1 MNISLIF
8 VFQHIFSHYHLQI
21 TGAQTTLTYLD
32 KASFTRHDYTLV
44 GISNWSI
51 NLDQRLPNHPSYSQ
65 SRSSYSHTPLMS
77 LRPWGPGRWAI
88 SHPII
93 NGVSFSC
100 IWPECTHTISS
111 LHHIHP
117 SPRCT
122 TLGKWRTSIVR
133 SSPATMSRSSTV
145 GTQQNINTYEQQ
157 WKRAT

>member
-8 VFQHIFSHYHLQI
+8 VFQHIFSLYHLQI

-77 LRPWGPGRWAI
+77 SRPWGPGRWAI

-93 NGVSFSC
+93 NGVILLHLAGVHPHHLLAPPYSPLTQMHHSRQVKDLNSSF
-100 IWPECTHTISS
+100 
-111 LHHIHP
+111 LP
-117 SPRCT
+117 SYNVKKFYRGYPT
-122 TLGKWRTSIVR
+122 K
-133 SSPATMSRSSTV
+133 
-145 GTQQNINTYEQQ
+145 Y
-157 WKRAT
+157 